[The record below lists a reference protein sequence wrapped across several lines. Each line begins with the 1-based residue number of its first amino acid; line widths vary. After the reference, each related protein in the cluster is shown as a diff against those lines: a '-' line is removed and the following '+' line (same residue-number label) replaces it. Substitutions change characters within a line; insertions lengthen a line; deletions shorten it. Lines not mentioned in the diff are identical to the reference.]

1 MQTIAPQITLMFLER
16 SDEAEKLETQEKL
29 KNVLVA
35 EMEKNTSGRV
45 WKHSGSIAAVLSS
58 QVTESKNTLWM
69 LQCAAVCFLLGPSF
83 ILLLKTGLRDK
94 AARSFKI

>member
-35 EMEKNTSGRV
+35 ETEKNTSGRL
-45 WKHSGSIAAVLSS
+45 WRHSGSRAAVLSS
-58 QVTESKNTLWM
+58 
-69 LQCAAVCFLLGPSF
+69 
-83 ILLLKTGLRDK
+83 R
-94 AARSFKI
+94 